1 MVVLGVPVVAI
12 MNEERERSQERKSKA
27 TRRSEIFTQ
36 AKCFS
41 CIFLFCLLSF
51 DVCPLLFESLVL
63 ALLFLSA
70 L

>member
-36 AKCFS
+36 A
-41 CIFLFCLLSF
+41 
-51 DVCPLLFESLVL
+51 
-63 ALLFLSA
+63 
-70 L
+70 